1 MKPTTR
7 DNPVGYYQF
16 GLPWSEE
23 ARQIMVPKYVF
34 FTKGVGIHREK
45 LASFESALR
54 DAGIEKYNL
63 VRVSSIFP
71 PECRIISRQRGKEML
86 RPGQIVFCVLA
97 EAATNEPGR
106 LVAASIGLAVPADGD
121 QYGYLSEHHSFGET
135 DEKAGD
141 YAEDLAATMLATTLG
156 LEFDPESAYDERKEI
171 YRMSRKIV
179 RSQNIT
185 QSARCDKH
193 GRWTTCLA
201 AAVFVGHTPV
211 HIP

>member
-1 MKPTTR
+1 
-7 DNPVGYYQF
+7 
-16 GLPWSEE
+16 
-23 ARQIMVPKYVF
+23 MVPKYVF

-45 LASFESALR
+45 LASLELALR
-54 DAGIEKYNL
+54 DSGIERYNL

-71 PECRIISRQRGKEML
+71 AGCRIITRKRGKELL

-97 EAATNEPGR
+97 ESSSNEPGR
-106 LVAASIGLAVPADGD
+106 QMAASIGLAVPADGD

-156 LEFDPESAYDERKEI
+156 LEFDSESAYDERKEI
-171 YRMSRKIV
+171 YRMSGKIV

-185 QSARCDKH
+185 QSARCDKR
-193 GRWTTCLA
+193 GRWTTCVA

-211 HIP
+211 AIQ